1 MKMLLYIIAVL
12 TVVVIAT
19 LAAIEDPGY
28 VLITRAPFSIEL
40 SLTFFVVLF
49 AVSFVAVYALL
60 RLIINGLRLPAQVTQ
75 WNVHRL
81 KHNAQRNQSIGLMQL
96 IQGDW
101 QKAERNLIAH
111 ASDSDTPVINY
122 LGAAMAAQEL
132 GHPDNR
138 DRYLALA
145 HEHAPKQ
152 RLAIDLT
159 QASLQ
164 QRGEQTEQAL
174 ATLTRLHETAPKNSR
189 VLKLLVS
196 VYRQLRDWKGIA
208 SLLKAL
214 RKSRAYTAKELQ
226 QLEIDTYQALLA
238 HSGNSDIAPSAQEVW
253 QNAIPRSLQ
262 SDPALLTQYIN
273 RLIDSGD
280 METADRILRKNLNK
294 KWDSQLI
301 YLFGLIEAPDPGEQL
316 KYAEKCLHLHPYS
329 SNLLLTLGRLA
340 MRNQIWGRARS
351 YLESAIA
358 SSSLPEAYNELGHLL
373 EHLGESEQALEC
385 YRKGLETVTK
395 HQTKLDPATAGV
407 PSAPVKAMA
416 NGASGQ

>member
-1 MKMLLYIIAVL
+1 MKMLLYAIVVL
-12 TVVVIAT
+12 AVVVIIT
-19 LAAIEDPGY
+19 LAAIADPGY

-49 AVSFVAVYALL
+49 AILFAAVYALL
-60 RLIINGLRLPAQVTQ
+60 RLVINGLHLPAQVAQ

-81 KHNAQRNQSIGLMQL
+81 KHNAQRNQSVGLMQL

-101 QKAERNLIAH
+101 RKAERNLIAH
-111 ASDSDTPVINY
+111 ASDSDTPVVNY

-132 GHPDNR
+132 NHPDNR

-164 QRGEQTEQAL
+164 QQGEQTEQAL
-174 ATLTRLHETAPKNSR
+174 ATLTRLHEAAPKNSR

-214 RKSRAYTAKELQ
+214 RKSRSYSAKELE
-226 QLEIDTYQALLA
+226 QLEIDTYQALLT
-238 HSGNSDIAPSAQEVW
+238 HSGNSDITPSAQEIW
-253 QNAIPRSLQ
+253 RDAIPRSFQ
-262 SDPALLTQYIN
+262 SNTLLLTHYIN
-273 RLIDSGD
+273 RLIELGD
-280 METADRILRKNLNK
+280 METADSVLRKNLNK
-294 KWDSQLI
+294 KWDTQLI
-301 YLFGLIEAPDPGEQL
+301 YLYGLVEAPNPGEQL
-316 KYAEKCLHLHPYS
+316 KYAERCLHLHPYS

-373 EHLGESEQALEC
+373 EQLGESEQALEC
-385 YRKGLETVTK
+385 YRQGLEIVVK
-395 HQTKLDPATAGV
+395 HQSHLDPPKSDAPTT
-407 PSAPVKAMA
+407 PVKAVA
-416 NGASGQ
+416 NGTSGQ